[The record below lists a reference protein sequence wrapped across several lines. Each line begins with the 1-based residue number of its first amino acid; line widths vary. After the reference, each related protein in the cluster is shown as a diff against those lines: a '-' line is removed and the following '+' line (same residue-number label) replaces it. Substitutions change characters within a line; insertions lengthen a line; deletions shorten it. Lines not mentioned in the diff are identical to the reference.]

1 VGKAQVG
8 GRRLLIALL
17 AWPLGVAG
25 AALGTVLV
33 LRLSARAWARGH
45 AGDVKAIVLAEAY
58 LLLLATLLACF
69 GGPRG
74 VRDRLGFRYTGLWN
88 LALAWA
94 AWLVAL
100 AAGTLVLVILAPLL
114 GRPRSNAEDLLRIAR
129 DPLAVVVLVPTVTLL
144 APLAEELLFR
154 GALFGWLRARLPW
167 WAAAVI
173 SAAIFA
179 GAHLIPALFPTFFV
193 FGLAAAAVYQYTRS
207 TLNTFVMHASQNTLA
222 VLVVFTLLGTSP
234 KA

>member
-1 VGKAQVG
+1 MGKAQVG

-25 AALGTVLV
+25 AALGTVLL

-45 AGDVKAIVLAEAY
+45 AGDVQAIVLAEAY

-167 WAAAVI
+167 WAAAVT